1 MIACFVRPARPFELS
16 GALRG
21 FLTLKIKLFDLYA
34 SGKRSIP
41 LSLPYNSRLC
51 AAQMQNSS
59 VRAANPAAA
68 GFGLAK
74 RRDNRH

>member
-1 MIACFVRPARPFELS
+1 MHHFELS

-34 SGKRSIP
+34 SGKRSIR
-41 LSLPYNSRLC
+41 LSFPYNSGLC

-59 VRAANPAAA
+59 AGGGNPAAT